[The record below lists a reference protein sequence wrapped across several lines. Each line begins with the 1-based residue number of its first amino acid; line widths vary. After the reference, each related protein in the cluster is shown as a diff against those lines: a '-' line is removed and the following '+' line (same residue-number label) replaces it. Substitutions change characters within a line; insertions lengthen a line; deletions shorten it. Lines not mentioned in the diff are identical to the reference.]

1 MNKMAT
7 VVGFFEET
15 KTAKIQFDG
24 EEKAAEKE
32 YPYLSSY
39 SPKLDDKVFCL
50 AFGESFIILGEVT
63 FQKKPFDLN
72 ETLTNSIDPKIK
84 ALSEKHNADKTELT
98 TKIETNTK
106 SIETNKTSIETNAK
120 SITTN
125 KSDADSSIKNLW
137 SSVNYN
143 ANNVKNAQSTANSAI
158 SKFNDLEK
166 KVKSI
171 DTVSNTNKTSLE
183 YVKSDIKSN
192 FSEIA
197 RIKTGNATMEN
208 DINSLK
214 SRVTALERK

>member
-24 EEKAAEKE
+24 EQKPAEKE

-72 ETLTNSIDPKIK
+72 ETLTKTVDPKIK
-84 ALSEKHNADKTELT
+84 ALSEKHDADKTELT

-106 SIETNKTSIETNAK
+106 NIEANKK
-120 SITTN
+120 SITEN
-125 KSDADSSIKNLW
+125 KTDADDSIKKLW
-137 SSVNYN
+137 NSVNSN
-143 ANNVKNAQSTANSAI
+143 ANKVNAVQNTVNSADR
-158 SKFNDLEK
+158 KFNDLEK
-166 KVKSI
+166 KVN
-171 DTVSNTNKTSLE
+171 SNTSKSTENETAIRYAKIDISNNSSKITRLQSDNGTIE
-183 YVKSDIKSN
+183 SDI
-192 FSEIA
+192 
-197 RIKTGNATMEN
+197 R
-208 DINSLK
+208 SLK

>member
-24 EEKAAEKE
+24 EEKPAEKE

-50 AFGESFIILGEVT
+50 EFGESFIILGEVT

-84 ALSEKHNADKTELT
+84 ALSEKHDADKTELT
-98 TKIETNTK
+98 TKIEANTK
-106 SIETNKTSIETNAK
+106 SIETNKTAIA
-120 SITTN
+120 TN
-125 KSDADSSIKNLW
+125 KSSANNSINKLWNSVNSNTTNVKTAKSTADSA
-137 SSVNYN
+137 V
-143 ANNVKNAQSTANSAI
+143 

-166 KVKSI
+166 KVS
-171 DTVSNTNKTSLE
+171 SNTSRSTGNKTE
-183 YVKSDIKSN
+183 IERARNDIRSN
-192 FSEIA
+192 SSEIA
-197 RIKTGNATMEN
+197 RIKTNITSLEN
-208 DINSLK
+208 DVKTLK
-214 SRVTALERK
+214 SKVSALERK

>member
-24 EEKAAEKE
+24 EEKPAEKE

-50 AFGESFIILGEVT
+50 EFGESFIILGEVT

-84 ALSEKHNADKTELT
+84 ALSEKHKADKTELT

-106 SIETNKTSIETNAK
+106 SIETNKK

-171 DTVSNTNKTSLE
+171 DIVSNANKTSLE
-183 YVKSDIKSN
+183 YAKSDIKSN

-214 SRVTALERK
+214 SRVSALERK

>member
-50 AFGESFIILGEVT
+50 EFGESFIILGEVT
-63 FQKKPFDLN
+63 FQKKPFDLDD
-72 ETLTNSIDPKIK
+72 TLTKAIDPTRKELK
-84 ALSEKHNADKTELT
+84 ALSDKHDVDKTELT
-98 TKIETNTK
+98 TKIEANAK
-106 SIETNKTSIETNAK
+106 SIEANKTSITSNKTSADNSIRSLWNSVNSNTENLK
-120 SITTN
+120 SAQRT
-125 KSDADSSIKNLW
+125 ADSA
-137 SSVNYN
+137 V
-143 ANNVKNAQSTANSAI
+143 

-166 KVKSI
+166 KVS
-171 DTVSNTNKTSLE
+171 SNTSKINANKTEFDRS
-183 YVKSDIKSN
+183 KMDIKNNYS
-192 FSEIA
+192 SISSA
-197 RIKTGNATMEN
+197 QSSIRTLEN
-208 DINSLK
+208 DVKSLK